1 MFKGLCGW
9 VVYCSVVTAC
19 GDDDAPDDTQSIVGE
34 WQKYQRIDDDGSISE
49 GDPDEFWVYNADGTF
64 QNIDGGD
71 ICDTGTYTVSGNRL
85 TITAHEVDD
94 ASNVYVITGS
104 FSIADGFM
112 TYTFVYDDDPE
123 YPETLVIIGKTKSTI
138 WKNEKYIFADFRLFV
153 SRLFD
158 SCLIA
163 A

>member
-1 MFKGLCGW
+1 MTAATMKNFKKLLW
-9 VVYCSVVTAC
+9 FLPLMLLCSVVTAR
-19 GDDDAPDDTQSIVGE
+19 GDDDDPDDTQSIIGK

-123 YPETLVIIGKTKSTI
+123 YPETLVFKKM
-138 WKNEKYIFADFRLFV
+138 
-153 SRLFD
+153 
-158 SCLIA
+158 
-163 A
+163 

>member
-1 MFKGLCGW
+1 MKNFKKLLW
-9 VVYCSVVTAC
+9 FLPLMLLCSVVTAC
-19 GDDDAPDDTQSIVGE
+19 GDDDDPDDTQLIIGK

-123 YPETLVIIGKTKSTI
+123 YPETLVFKKM
-138 WKNEKYIFADFRLFV
+138 
-153 SRLFD
+153 
-158 SCLIA
+158 
-163 A
+163 

>member
-1 MFKGLCGW
+1 MKNFKKLLW
-9 VVYCSVVTAC
+9 FLPLMLLCSVVTAC
-19 GDDDAPDDTQSIVGE
+19 GDDPDDTQSIIGK

-123 YPETLVIIGKTKSTI
+123 YPETLVFKKM
-138 WKNEKYIFADFRLFV
+138 
-153 SRLFD
+153 
-158 SCLIA
+158 
-163 A
+163 

>member
-1 MFKGLCGW
+1 MPTRDDRGNDETMKNFKKLLW
-9 VVYCSVVTAC
+9 FLPLMLLCSVVTAC
-19 GDDDAPDDTQSIVGE
+19 GDDDDPDDTQLIIGK

-123 YPETLVIIGKTKSTI
+123 YPETLVFKKM
-138 WKNEKYIFADFRLFV
+138 
-153 SRLFD
+153 
-158 SCLIA
+158 
-163 A
+163 

>member
-1 MFKGLCGW
+1 MTAATMKNFKKLLW
-9 VVYCSVVTAC
+9 FLPLMLLCSVVTAC
-19 GDDDAPDDTQSIVGE
+19 GDDDDPDDTQSIIGK

-123 YPETLVIIGKTKSTI
+123 CPETLVFKKM
-138 WKNEKYIFADFRLFV
+138 
-153 SRLFD
+153 
-158 SCLIA
+158 
-163 A
+163 

>member
-1 MFKGLCGW
+1 MIRVRERLNALPLMFKGLCGW

-34 WQKYQRIDDDGSISE
+34 WQKYQRINDDGSISE

-64 QNIDGGD
+64 QNIDGGEV
-71 ICDTGTYTVSGNRL
+71 CDTGTYTVSGNRL

-94 ASNVYVITGS
+94 ASDVYVITGS

-123 YPETLVIIGKTKSTI
+123 YPETLVFKKM
-138 WKNEKYIFADFRLFV
+138 
-153 SRLFD
+153 
-158 SCLIA
+158 
-163 A
+163 